1 MEVIVNRIEGN
12 YLILE
17 LENGN
22 VIDVPKELIPEAK
35 EGDIVNITIDKE
47 KTKRKKE
54 EIEHLINSI
63 FED

>member
-1 MEVIVNRIEGN
+1 MEVIVNRIEEN
-12 YLILE
+12 FLVLE
-17 LENGN
+17 LENSN
-22 VIDVPKELIPEAK
+22 VVDVPKELIPEAK

>member
-1 MEVIVNRIEGN
+1 MEVIVNRIEDN
-12 YLILE
+12 YLVLE

-35 EGDIVNITIDKE
+35 EGDIITIAIDKD
-47 KTKRKKE
+47 KTNTRRKE
-54 EIEHLINSI
+54 MQELVDSV

>member
-35 EGDIVNITIDKE
+35 EGDIITIVIDQE
-47 KTKRKKE
+47 KIKRKKE
-54 EIEHLINSI
+54 EIENLVNSV

>member
-12 YLILE
+12 YLVLE

-22 VIDVPKELIPEAK
+22 VIDVPKELIPEVC

-54 EIEHLINSI
+54 EIENLINSV

>member
-12 YLILE
+12 YLVLE

-22 VIDVPKELIPEAK
+22 VVDVPKELIPEAK
-35 EGDIVNITIDKE
+35 EGNIVNIIIDKE
-47 KTKRKKE
+47 KTDTRRKKMQE
-54 EIEHLINSI
+54 LVDSV

>member
-35 EGDIVNITIDKE
+35 EGDIITIVIDQE

-54 EIEHLINSI
+54 EIENLVNSV

>member
-54 EIEHLINSI
+54 EIENLINSV